1 MNIVTGVTVL
11 TIDDKSKSFFCI
23 IKLNN
28 TQFISGGNDCIKIYD
43 TETGITIKEL
53 NKFNLN
59 ANITCLLKLSSDIV
73 IVANYLGQLFYLS
86 LITQQKSMLEGHLD
100 YVSCLIKFNDNKFV
114 SGSWDKTIKIWDS
127 QNCNRNHN
135 ISICLMTITCG
146 HIFKIDKINK
156 NEIVV
161 ASSNRQLEIFNI
173 YTGNKI
179 KMFDFN
185 QLFFTYVLKLN
196 KYQIISGN
204 SDNIVQ
210 IWDLF

>member
-43 TETGITIKEL
+43 TETGITIKAL
-53 NKFNLN
+53 NKFYLN

-114 SGSWDKTIKIWDS
+114 SGSWDKTIKIWDLLTGS
-127 QNCNRNHN
+127 CIKNLYGDEKF
-135 ISICLMTITCG
+135 SVVAV
-146 HIFKIDKINK
+146 INK
-156 NEIVV
+156 F
-161 ASSNRQLEIFNI
+161 QL
-173 YTGNKI
+173 
-179 KMFDFN
+179 
-185 QLFFTYVLKLN
+185 V
-196 KYQIISGN
+196 SG
-204 SDNIVQ
+204 SKDKTIML
-210 IWDLF
+210 WDR